1 VSFLGSLFLSFFYFF
16 SFTVC
21 IFFQRCWS
29 SDSYNP
35 VPGITPNVPSSRGYT
50 GGFGCALIEKDLMLA
65 MEAAN
70 SIKARLPLG
79 AEAHQ
84 LYGLLCEQGY
94 GDKDFSVV
102 FEFLNKSMKK

>member
-1 VSFLGSLFLSFFYFF
+1 
-16 SFTVC
+16 
-21 IFFQRCWS
+21 
-29 SDSYNP
+29 
-35 VPGITPNVPSSRGYT
+35 
-50 GGFGCALIEKDLMLA
+50 MLA

-94 GDKDFSVV
+94 ADKDFSVV
-102 FEFLNKSMKK
+102 FEFLTKSMKK